1 MTNSSYNQG
10 YMEGAATYTYINLSS
25 LLDSSSNKRE
35 CPSGYKIDLMSGCEK
50 VFTANFNDG
59 VDAFNKGDFK
69 TAIKHWELLAEHGH
83 ASAQYNLGKM
93 YEKGFGF
100 KKSDYWAFL
109 WVNKAA
115 QLGLADAQY
124 TLGYMYR
131 NGAGV
136 VKDSKQTVKLFK
148 EAGKKGNAKAQFN
161 LGAMYINGDTVNK
174 SLKDAK
180 YWIALAN
187 QNGHERAQ
195 EIWDD
200 FELWK
205 Y

>member
-1 MTNSSYNQG
+1 
-10 YMEGAATYTYINLSS
+10 
-25 LLDSSSNKRE
+25 
-35 CPSGYKIDLMSGCEK
+35 
-50 VFTANFNDG
+50 
-59 VDAFNKGDFK
+59 
-69 TAIKHWELLAEHGH
+69 
-83 ASAQYNLGKM
+83 
-93 YEKGFGF
+93 
-100 KKSDYWAFL
+100 
-109 WVNKAA
+109 
-115 QLGLADAQY
+115 
-124 TLGYMYR
+124 MYR

-195 EIWDD
+195 EIWDA
-200 FELWK
+200 FELQK